1 MISSNVSGARLLIG
15 DTIGPVSR
23 AIWPGATNLSPG
35 WLGAMGRISG
45 GGRMAGRASK
55 RPANI
60 PSYEVPHD
68 KHEALAVRLTSPNPP
83 KTERSER
90 EAAEK
95 AKA

>member
-1 MISSNVSGARLLIG
+1 
-15 DTIGPVSR
+15 
-23 AIWPGATNLSPG
+23 
-35 WLGAMGRISG
+35 
-45 GGRMAGRASK
+45 MAGRASK